1 LSPFTLKI
9 NAQPFISPTDAIRKQ
24 ELTNRLKT
32 YLDAKK
38 VSLRDLQ
45 SLLGLLN
52 FACQVVAPGRAF
64 KCLHHH
70 QAKKHPNNAKDLDYR
85 NEFL

>member
-1 LSPFTLKI
+1 MEMRLPQDKI
-9 NAQPFISPTDAIRKQ
+9 I

-32 YLDAKK
+32 CLDAKK

-52 FACQVVAPGRAF
+52 FACQAIAPTVLSSARGTP
-64 KCLHHH
+64 H
-70 QAKKHPNNAKDLDYR
+70 DLQTS
-85 NEFL
+85 